1 MNRIDLAMPG
11 TEPAFQLAPK
21 PCPLVGKEPSG
32 KINFRA
38 LLAGKSR
45 KPAIAGETQAKAA
58 LVEQRADELLPKNA
72 DGCQDEPLLSPS
84 IGPEA
89 LPHSEDDCA
98 ADEPIPFPEGGRT
111 AAAEAFQ
118 AAAASFS
125 GSDHNLNAPPEGSF
139 RQGAEPAGAGQ
150 REVAPVLTGEAP
162 FREGNPLEGDGAGEK
177 DPAAGTAL
185 DSSRIEQQP
194 RAATGPDSP
203 GAKSS
208 SGDLDGSVKSDAAA
222 VRGGLT
228 EQKGECTA
236 ATPVVAKSGLTE
248 GQALPELF
256 LTVQSPAGETA
267 VGKGTAGS
275 ALPGPA
281 NPAAEQGLGGVD
293 LTGSVLEQ
301 LRGCCT
307 YFRERA
313 AFPAEIR
320 LSLDPPELGELL
332 IRVVSRQGKLSASII
347 TGTAAVKEALAG
359 VLHELHQRFEQNSLF
374 LERVDLLTAGEMS
387 LDDHRFKK
395 GDYRGSWLDDD
406 SAGAFFQKEEERL
419 RVHRVGPVHEGAI
432 NYWA

>member
-1 MNRIDLAMPG
+1 MNRIDLAIPG
-11 TEPAFQLAPK
+11 VEPAFQVALR
-21 PCPLVGKEPSG
+21 PCPLAGKEPSG

-45 KPAIAGETQAKAA
+45 KPAIAGEPQAKA
-58 LVEQRADELLPKNA
+58 VSIEQRAAELLPKNG
-72 DGCQDEPLLSPS
+72 DGCQDEPLLFPS
-84 IGPEA
+84 IDPEA
-89 LPHSEDDCA
+89 LPYSEDDCA
-98 ADEPIPFPEGGRT
+98 AGELMLFPEEGCS

-118 AAAASFS
+118 SAAASFS
-125 GSDHNLNAPPEGSF
+125 GSDHSLNAPPEGSL

-150 REVAPVLTGEAP
+150 TELAPFLTGETP
-162 FREGNPLEGDGAGEK
+162 LREGNPLEGDGLGEK
-177 DPAAGTAL
+177 DPAAGAAP
-185 DSSRIEQQP
+185 DSSRIERQP
-194 RAATGPDSP
+194 QAAAEPDPS

-208 SGDLDGSVKSDAAA
+208 SGDLDRSVKSDAAA
-222 VRGGLT
+222 GREGPT
-228 EQKGECTA
+228 EHKGEGTA
-236 ATPVVAKSGLTE
+236 ATPVAAASGLTE

-256 LTVQSPAGETA
+256 LTVQSPAGEA
-267 VGKGTAGS
+267 AAGKGTAGS

-281 NPAAEQGLGGVD
+281 NPTAEQVPGGVD
-293 LTGSVLEQ
+293 LTGSMLEQ

-347 TGTAAVKEALAG
+347 TGTVAVKEALAG

-406 SAGAFFQKEEERL
+406 SAGMFSRKEEERP